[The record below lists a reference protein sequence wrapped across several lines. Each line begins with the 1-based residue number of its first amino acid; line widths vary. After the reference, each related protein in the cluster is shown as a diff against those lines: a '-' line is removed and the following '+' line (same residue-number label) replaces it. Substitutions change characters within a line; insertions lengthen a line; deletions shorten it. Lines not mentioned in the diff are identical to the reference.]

1 MVIDVLSA
9 SLISLLKEAGDIIKE
24 RKSTYIARRRSLSDY
39 TTATDIEVE
48 RFIVSY
54 LQKLSPES
62 VIVAEESSLSRDKAQ
77 LCNKA
82 FVLDPIDG
90 TVNFYHN
97 YPAFA
102 ISLAYVERGT
112 VQRSYIYDPIN
123 EEFFSAVRGK
133 GAFLNGTPIHVSTTS
148 TLSES
153 LVGFG
158 TAYNKELGKK
168 EISLVM
174 KVYEQCHDVRR
185 RGAASLDVAY
195 VACGRLDS
203 YLEMDLKP
211 WDFYGGILLLEEAG
225 GLVTDWSGNSIQGL
239 GNQDILCSNGFIHNE
254 MLAIVEGNRSLIQ

>member
-1 MVIDVLSA
+1 M
-9 SLISLLKEAGDIIKE
+9 
-24 RKSTYIARRRSLSDY
+24 
-39 TTATDIEVE
+39 
-48 RFIVSY
+48 
-54 LQKLSPES
+54 
-62 VIVAEESSLSRDKAQ
+62 
-77 LCNKA
+77 
-82 FVLDPIDG
+82 
-90 TVNFYHN
+90 
-97 YPAFA
+97 
-102 ISLAYVERGT
+102 
-112 VQRSYIYDPIN
+112 
-123 EEFFSAVRGK
+123 RGK

-225 GLVTDWSGNSIQGL
+225 GFVTDWSGNPIQGL
-239 GNQDILCSNGFIHNE
+239 ANQDVLCSNGFIHNE
-254 MLAIVEGNRSLIQ
+254 MLAIVEGNRSLTQ